1 MADSNTISSA
11 KELQDAISKTK
22 DKLLA
27 LYFHASWAP
36 QCKQVDDLMPDLAK
50 DKDLALT
57 SFYKVDA
64 EQAQDVS
71 LKYGVSSVP
80 TFVILLNGQAVDRVE
95 GVNVP
100 EVVRK
105 LKLLQARVEMPPLV
119 AGDKRDLMQRLQAIT
134 AQAPCV
140 LFMEGSPAAPA
151 AGENSD
157 AVALL
162 QKAGLNFKHFDVT
175 TDTALCQQ
183 LIEHV
188 ASKAACKYPLLF
200 VHGEFVGGV
209 DEMKRLD
216 EQGKLADLCAP
227 ENLTQRLEQLIN
239 KAPVMVFMKGSP
251 DAPRCG
257 FSRTLV
263 EIFKNNKVAYGSFD
277 ILMDEDVRQ
286 GLKQYSNWPTYPQ
299 VYSKGTLVGGLDII
313 KELEESGELMAALN
327 P

>member
-1 MADSNTISSA
+1 MAMSDNNTITSA
-11 KELQDAISKTK
+11 KELQDAVSKTK

-36 QCKQVDDLMPDLAK
+36 QCKQVDDLMPDLTK

-80 TFVILLNGQAVDRVE
+80 TFVILLNGQAAEKVE
-95 GVNVP
+95 GVNVS
-100 EVVRK
+100 ELVRK
-105 LKLLQARVEMPPLV
+105 LKLLQARVEMPPLT
-119 AGDKRDLMQRLQAIT
+119 AGEKQGFMQRLQAIT
-134 AQAPCV
+134 ARAPCV
-140 LFMEGSPAAPA
+140 LLMEGSPAAPA
-151 AGENSD
+151 AGESSE
-157 AVALL
+157 AIALL
-162 QKAGLNFKHFDVT
+162 QKAGLKFEHFDIT
-175 TDTALCQQ
+175 TDSALRQQ

-200 VHGEFVGGV
+200 VNGEFVGGF
-209 DEMKRLD
+209 DEMKRL
-216 EQGKLADLCAP
+216 EH
-227 ENLTQRLEQLIN
+227 LIN

-263 EIFKNNKVAYGSFD
+263 EIFKKNNVTYGSFD

-299 VYSKGTLVGGLDII
+299 VYAKGTLVGGLDII
-313 KELEESGELMAALN
+313 KELEESGELAAALN